1 MPPAARTAAV
11 LTGLVLAAAGLLALA
26 PACSGQGHVHGEHG
40 PAAAVPEVDGPLGRL
55 DFRTS
60 GGEAAQAH
68 FLRGV
73 LWLHSFE
80 YSDAREEFRR
90 AWEAEPGFAMAAWG
104 EAMTWNHPIWV
115 RVDLEAGRAALER
128 LGATR
133 EERLAAAPTE
143 RERAFVA
150 AVEELFFGEGDKP
163 ERDRAYAEA
172 MARLHRQS
180 PEDPEAAAFYALAL
194 LGSGQGER
202 DFATYMAAAAVVE
215 EVYAANPDHPGAL
228 HYLIHAYDEAVHAPL
243 GLRAARRYAEVASAA
258 PHALHMPSHIFL
270 ALGLWDAVEASNRDA
285 VEAAEE
291 RGGPNYHSLF
301 WLQYAL
307 LQQGRAAE
315 AAELLEE
322 VKAAA
327 AGGAGPART
336 HLAFMSAAQT
346 VETAG
351 RFAPPEVDT
360 AGLEAGPVVIAAYA
374 RGYHAALA
382 GDAAGARTAAAAI
395 REAAAEEEGRDAGAA
410 AICADQL
417 EALALLASGAPG
429 EGAAGG
435 DAGDGATAAG
445 GADEALD
452 RLRAAAA
459 AEDSLSLDIGPP
471 YPPKPTWELLGET
484 LLRLGR
490 PAEARAAFD
499 HALALAPGRTL
510 ALTGLAAAAA
520 GEGDEEAAE
529 EARGRVAGN
538 LRKMDGAA
546 ADNQSALVP

>member
-1 MPPAARTAAV
+1 MPPAARAAAV
-11 LTGLVLAAAGLLALA
+11 LTGLAIAAAGLLAAA

-40 PAAAVPEVDGPLGRL
+40 PAAAVPEVGGPLGRL
-55 DFRTS
+55 DFPTS

-80 YSDAREEFRR
+80 YSDAREEFQR
-90 AWEAEPGFAMAAWG
+90 AWEIEPGFAMAAWG
-104 EAMTWNHPIWV
+104 EAMTLNHPIWV
-115 RVDLEAGRAALER
+115 RVNVEAGRAALER

-143 RERAFVA
+143 RERGFLA
-150 AVEELFFGEGDKP
+150 AVEEIFFGAGDKA

-172 MARLHRQS
+172 MARLHRQF

-285 VEAAEE
+285 VQAATD

-307 LQQGRAAE
+307 LQKGRAAE
-315 AAELLEE
+315 AEELLEQVE
-322 VKAAA
+322 ADA

-336 HLAFMSAAQT
+336 HLAFMSAAQV

-351 RFAPPEVDT
+351 RFTPPEVDT

-382 GDAAGARTAAAAI
+382 GDAAGARAAAAAI
-395 REAAAEEEGRDAGAA
+395 REAAADEEGRDGGAA

-417 EALALLASGAPG
+417 EALALLAPAPGVASGA
-429 EGAAGG
+429 AA
-435 DAGDGATAAG
+435 
-445 GADEALD
+445 ADPEAALD
-452 RLRAAAA
+452 LLRTAAA
-459 AEDSLSLDIGPP
+459 AEDELSLDIGPP

-490 PAEARAAFD
+490 PAEARDAFD
-499 HALALAPGRTL
+499 RALALAPGRTL
-510 ALTGLAAAAA
+510 ALTGLAEAAVA
-520 GEGDEEAAE
+520 EGDEEAAA
-529 EARGRVAGN
+529 EAQGRVAGN
-538 LRKMDGAA
+538 LTKVHGAA
-546 ADNQSALVP
+546 ANTQSALAP